1 MMIEYQTLRIDTNS
15 KQCSIDRKIISLT
28 KNEYELLVLLITNPD
43 YVYSRE
49 EILEQL
55 WKNSVSLRTVDT
67 TVSRLRKKLGKYSE
81 NLQTRIGFGYSF
93 RTENLLN
100 EGRTE

>member
-1 MMIEYQTLRIDTNS
+1 MIEYQTLKIDTNS

-28 KNEYELLVLLITNPD
+28 KKEYELLVLLITNPD